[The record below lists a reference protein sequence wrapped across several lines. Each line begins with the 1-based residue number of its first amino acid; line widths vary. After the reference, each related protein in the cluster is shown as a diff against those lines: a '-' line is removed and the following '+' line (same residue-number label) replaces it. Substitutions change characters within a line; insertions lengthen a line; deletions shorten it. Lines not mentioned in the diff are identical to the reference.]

1 METIMFDFLICLPVI
16 LVGFVLLGVA
26 AKIWGPYILDKFV

>member
-1 METIMFDFLICLPVI
+1 MFDFLICLPMI

-26 AKIWGPYILDKFV
+26 AKIFGPYIMDKFV